1 MYKGKSIQGHLEKFD
16 FINGS
21 TVSFSSDGNKKSIWI
36 KLHHGPSNVFETE
49 LSIDPTKDINFLIES
64 VNGSLTRNWV
74 CLEI

>member
-36 KLHHGPSNVFETE
+36 KLHHGPSNVFETQ
-49 LSIDPTKDINFLIES
+49 LLIDPTKDIYYLIGC
-64 VNGSLTRNWV
+64 VNDALMHWV